1 MKLSVGKRAGETILH
16 SERTDG
22 EHRQSVALKTERKVA
37 MRWTHISTP
46 YQKEK
51 SERQKYL

>member
-1 MKLSVGKRAGETILH
+1 MKLAVGKRAGKAILY

>member
-1 MKLSVGKRAGETILH
+1 MKLAVGKRAGKAILY

-37 MRWTHISTP
+37 MRWTHIRKRKAGDKNI
-46 YQKEK
+46 YNK
-51 SERQKYL
+51 